1 MSRVMHKK
9 NNDPEIKTE
18 VLKSLI
24 MLSIP
29 TIIEEMLATL
39 LQYVD
44 TAMVGRL
51 GENATASV
59 SVTTT
64 VTWLIHS
71 VPSALSVAALSLIA
85 KAVGSGDR
93 ERIRKISGQM
103 LFLSVGCGLIVGAV
117 SMGLSPFIPV
127 WMGAEES
134 IQRQASVYFF
144 IVCIPMLFRSCN
156 SILGAAI
163 RATKDTKTPML
174 INLGANVL
182 NVVLNY
188 LLIYTLGMGVTGAAV
203 ASAVSYALSGI
214 CMFIAYRKNELL
226 HWEWSSYRTDRD
238 VLRDC
243 ACISIPVLGTNV
255 ASCFGY
261 VVFASLVTGMGNT
274 VFAAHS
280 IAVTAE
286 TIFYIPGY
294 GLRTATSALIG
305 ISLGE
310 GSRKKFETVGG
321 LSVVITMG
329 MMCLSGMVLYVL
341 AYPLMTVFTNSGQV
355 AQIGAKMLKL
365 VAFSEPFFGLM
376 VVMEGIYYGL
386 GRSRY
391 PFLVE
396 TLSMWGVRILF
407 TYICVRVWDLGLRE
421 VWYCMIADNVCKAL
435 MLALPVLS
443 GKYRKN
449 LFPEEKIVSGEFL

>member
-1 MSRVMHKK
+1 MRKFY
-9 NNDPEIKTE
+9 NNELKTE

-29 TIIEEMLATL
+29 TILEEMLATL

-64 VTWLIHS
+64 VTWLIYS
-71 VPSALSVAALSLIA
+71 VPAALSVSALSLIA

-93 ERIRKISGQM
+93 ERIRRISSQVLM
-103 LFLSVGCGLIVGAV
+103 LAVGCGMLMGGI
-117 SMGLSPFIPV
+117 SMALSPFIPV

-134 IQRQASVYFF
+134 IQRQASIYFF
-144 IVCIPMLFRSCN
+144 IICIPMLFRTCN
-156 SILGAAI
+156 SVLGASI

-188 LLIYTLGMGVTGAAV
+188 LFIYTLGMGVTGAAV
-203 ASAVSYALSGI
+203 ATAISYVLSGI
-214 CMFIAYRKNELL
+214 CMFIAYRKNQLL
-226 HWEWSSYRTDRD
+226 HWEWRSYKTDGA

-243 ACISIPVLGTNV
+243 ARISIPVLGTNV

-261 VVFASLVTGMGNT
+261 VIFASLVTGMGNT
-274 VFAAHS
+274 IFAAHS

-310 GSRKKFETVGG
+310 GNRKKFETVAT
-321 LSVVITMG
+321 LSVFITMG
-329 MMCLSGMVLYVL
+329 MMFLSGVILYFS
-341 AYPLMTVFTNSGQV
+341 AYPLMSLFTNSDRV
-355 AQIGAKMLKL
+355 AQIGSEMLKL

-376 VVMEGIYYGL
+376 VVMEGIFYGL
-386 GRSRY
+386 GRSKY
-391 PFLVE
+391 PFFVE
-396 TLSMWGVRILF
+396 TLSMWGVRILLAS
-407 TYICVRVWDLGLRE
+407 ICVRVWNLGLRE

-435 MLALPVLS
+435 LLALPVLS
-443 GKYRKN
+443 GRYRKN
-449 LFPEEKIVSGEFL
+449 LFPADSCTGE